1 MSFIIMHDYATV
13 IDILQ
18 SGRHYIVLQVL
29 VWKWHF
35 DTG

>member
-1 MSFIIMHDYATV
+1 MSF

-18 SGRHYIVLQVL
+18 SECHYIILQVL

-35 DTG
+35 DYRLDTATY

>member
-1 MSFIIMHDYATV
+1 MTFIIMYYYVTV
-13 IDILQ
+13 IDTLQ
-18 SGRHYIVLQVL
+18 SGCHYIILQTL